1 MEDNKHVSKE
11 EHKKQKLMLNAGWY
25 KSLSTWP
32 QFDPKNFVW
41 LQTDSQD
48 SIYGDFVSNDFRKPA
63 HVNHHKL
70 KNQHKHAN

>member
-1 MEDNKHVSKE
+1 MEHNKHVSTE

-32 QFDPKNFVW
+32 DFDPNNYVW
-41 LQTDSQD
+41 LHTDSQH

-63 HVNHHKL
+63 HVNHHK
-70 KNQHKHAN
+70 HANQKR